1 MKFKKIIFAMLIAIP
16 LSASIAHAQSWP
28 SKPVRII
35 VPFAAGGASD
45 TQGRLLA
52 RSFSETFKRQFV
64 VENRTGAAGAIGA
77 EFVVRAPADGYTLLF
92 TTAALSVNAALYGA
106 KQKFDPTKDLAPVIW
121 ASSVPLVLNTHPSVP
136 VRSVKELVNLSKRH
150 KSGLNGGHHGSG
162 ATNQIAIEMLIQQT
176 GANIV
181 QVPYKGG
188 TPSTIALLSGEVDFV
203 FSTMT
208 TVVPYLQSGRLRGL
222 AVSTKKR
229 SSIFPEMP
237 TMDSI
242 YPGFES
248 DNWFGM
254 FAPAGTPKEIISRL
268 HASATEAMKSAE
280 FRNLIAQAGG
290 DVAGGPPEELGLHLQ
305 SEIARYSTVIKT
317 GNIQVQ

>member
-1 MKFKKIIFAMLIAIP
+1 MKNRQLIAAILISMP
-16 LSASIAHAQSWP
+16 LATSIAHAQSWP

-52 RSFSETFKRQFV
+52 RSFTETFKRQFV
-64 VENRTGAAGAIGA
+64 VENRTGAAGSIGA

-92 TTAALSVNAALYGA
+92 TTAALSVNAALYGS
-106 KQKFDPTKDLAPVIW
+106 KQKFDATKDLTPVIW
-121 ASSVPLVLNTHPSVP
+121 ASSVPLVLNIHPSVP
-136 VRSVKELVNLSKRH
+136 VKSVKELVSLSKRH

-162 ATNQIAIEMLIQQT
+162 ATNQIAIEMLVQQA
-176 GANIV
+176 GAIIV

-229 SSIFPEMP
+229 SSIFPDMP

-268 HASATEAMKSAE
+268 HASATEALKSPE

-290 DVAGGPPEELGLHLQ
+290 DVAGGSPEELGIHLQ
-305 SEIARYSTVIKT
+305 NEITRYTKVIKT
-317 GNIQVQ
+317 GNIKAQ

>member
-1 MKFKKIIFAMLIAIP
+1 
-16 LSASIAHAQSWP
+16 
-28 SKPVRII
+28 
-35 VPFAAGGASD
+35 
-45 TQGRLLA
+45 
-52 RSFSETFKRQFV
+52 
-64 VENRTGAAGAIGA
+64 
-77 EFVVRAPADGYTLLF
+77 
-92 TTAALSVNAALYGA
+92 
-106 KQKFDPTKDLAPVIW
+106 
-121 ASSVPLVLNTHPSVP
+121 
-136 VRSVKELVNLSKRH
+136 
-150 KSGLNGGHHGSG
+150 
-162 ATNQIAIEMLIQQT
+162 MLIQQT

-208 TVVPYLQSGRLRGL
+208 TVVPYLQSRRLRGL

-290 DVAGGPPEELGLHLQ
+290 DVAGGTPEELGLHLQ

>member
-1 MKFKKIIFAMLIAIP
+1 MLIAVP

-121 ASSVPLVLNTHPSVP
+121 ASSV
-136 VRSVKELVNLSKRH
+136 
-150 KSGLNGGHHGSG
+150 
-162 ATNQIAIEMLIQQT
+162 Q
-176 GANIV
+176 
-181 QVPYKGG
+181 
-188 TPSTIALLSGEVDFV
+188 
-203 FSTMT
+203 
-208 TVVPYLQSGRLRGL
+208 LRC
-222 AVSTKKR
+222 
-229 SSIFPEMP
+229 
-237 TMDSI
+237 
-242 YPGFES
+242 
-248 DNWFGM
+248 
-254 FAPAGTPKEIISRL
+254 
-268 HASATEAMKSAE
+268 
-280 FRNLIAQAGG
+280 
-290 DVAGGPPEELGLHLQ
+290 
-305 SEIARYSTVIKT
+305 
-317 GNIQVQ
+317 